1 MAEQDL
7 QRAGLWERIK
17 AVLSAAAL
25 LLAIVGAV
33 ALLGGF
39 ALWLWADDL
48 RTYGN
53 YLMIAGGVILVVAAL
68 FSSVNIR
75 EALSGQRGRF
85 AINAILMVA
94 AFTGIVVFV
103 NFISFHNVARADLT
117 ASKQFSLAL
126 QTAQVL
132 ENLTEN
138 VHAVAFF
145 VPERQ
150 DQAANQQ
157 LADDLMFEFERRS
170 SRMFTYEF
178 IDPESDPSR
187 AELYELS
194 QFPSIVFQ
202 AEDSGQAVVL
212 NVPPLSEQ
220 DLTSML
226 LIVTGEQQ
234 KKVYFVT
241 GHGEKDAINPD
252 PEDGQGFAFAARGV
266 LADSYTVDT
275 LNLAQVGVIPE
286 DAAVLVFPGPTR
298 NMSIQ
303 EFDSY
308 DAWLK
313 NGGRAIFLVDPPA
326 PNSVRT
332 LLEPW
337 GIAVGDS
344 TIVDPGSSLFGD
356 IRSPLI
362 QSGHYN
368 LQTNITRD
376 LDTVLLPQ
384 STPIEITVEPEKM
397 PPWVEYIPLAR
408 STVLSWK
415 TNSPESE
422 TFNPAAGDQ
431 IGPYNLGVVVHA
443 CGIVGEEIDTVLRVA
458 GRSRECVSEGGTRGP
473 TTLAIFGDS
482 DFAGNRYSPY
492 STNLDFFLNAVNYV
506 AEDYDLIS
514 IRPKPFAF
522 RELVVTSQEFDFI
535 RFSSWFLLPAAIGMA
550 SIAVWWRRR

>member
-48 RTYGN
+48 RTYGT
-53 YLMIAGGVILVVAAL
+53 YLMIAGGVILAVAAL
-68 FSSVNIR
+68 FGSVNIR

-132 ENLTEN
+132 ENLNQN

-286 DAAVLVFPGPTR
+286 DAAALVFPGPSR

-384 STPIEITVEPEKM
+384 STPIEINVEPEKV

-458 GRSRECVSEGGTRGP
+458 GRSRECVSEEGTRGP

-535 RFSSWFLLPAAIGMA
+535 RFSSWFLLPAAIGLA

>member
-39 ALWLWADDL
+39 TLWLWADDL
-48 RTYGN
+48 RTYGT
-53 YLMIAGGVILVVAAL
+53 YLMIAGGVILAVAAL
-68 FSSVNIR
+68 FGSVNIR

-132 ENLTEN
+132 ENLNQN

-170 SRMFTYEF
+170 SRTFTYEF
-178 IDPESDPSR
+178 VDPESDPSR

-275 LNLAQVGVIPE
+275 LNLAQVGIIPE
-286 DAAVLVFPGPTR
+286 DAAVLVFPGPSR

-384 STPIEITVEPEKM
+384 STPIEINVEPEKV

-458 GRSRECVSEGGTRGP
+458 GRSRECVSEEGTRGP

-482 DFAGNRYSPY
+482 DFAGNRYAPY

>member
-132 ENLTEN
+132 ENLNQN

-286 DAAVLVFPGPTR
+286 DAAVLVFPGPSR

-384 STPIEITVEPEKM
+384 STPIEINVEPEKV

-458 GRSRECVSEGGTRGP
+458 GRSRECVSEEGTRGP